1 MPFRILVI
9 LGAHGVW
16 NQVLL
21 PFPAFLLS
29 LWSFRSVREIIKNGL
44 APKRWTDEVTFRE
57 KIMKHLKSQ
66 RRHSKAFRKEAV
78 ELLLTGRTLGE
89 LAEQLQVPVATLHNW
104 KQEYLMDLEHQAP
117 DVAGL
122 PPLKMQEEIQRLRKE
137 NQKLKLHQEILKKA
151 LGILSDVPP
160 SGMP

>member
-1 MPFRILVI
+1 MGPWCRSSAGVDHRPSRWFGIRCFCPF
-9 LGAHGVW
+9 
-16 NQVLL
+16 L
-21 PFPAFLLS
+21 PSCFPYGHSGLCENLQ
-29 LWSFRSVREIIKNGL
+29 KTGL

-57 KIMKHLKSQ
+57 KIMKQLKSQ

-89 LAEQLQVPVATLHNW
+89 LAEQLQVPVATLHNC

-122 PPLKMQEEIQRLRKE
+122 P
-137 NQKLKLHQEILKKA
+137 
-151 LGILSDVPP
+151 
-160 SGMP
+160 

>member
-1 MPFRILVI
+1 MGPCYTPLCGSVSVANTPLCPFV
-9 LGAHGVW
+9 VEK
-16 NQVLL
+16 NTSKTQQ
-21 PFPAFLLS
+21 
-29 LWSFRSVREIIKNGL
+29 NGL

-57 KIMKHLKSQ
+57 KIMKQLKSQ